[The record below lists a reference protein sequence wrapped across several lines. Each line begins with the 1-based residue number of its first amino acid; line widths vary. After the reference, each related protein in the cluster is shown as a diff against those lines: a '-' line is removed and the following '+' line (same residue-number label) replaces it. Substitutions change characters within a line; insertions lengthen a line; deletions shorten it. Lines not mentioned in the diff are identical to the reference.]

1 MISLRISSKTEDE
14 LNDYCAKMGLSKS
27 HVVKEALAQYLVQKQ
42 NALDPYETGKD
53 LFGTDGNGQED
64 DSQTYKKTVKA
75 KIDAKH
81 SH

>member
-14 LNDYCAKMGLSKS
+14 LNDYCKKMSVSKS
-27 HVVKEALAQYLVQKQ
+27 QVVKEALAQYLLQKQ
-42 NALDPYETGKD
+42 NALDPYEAGKD
-53 LFGTDGNGQED
+53 LFGQEGSGQED
-64 DSQTYKKTVKA
+64 NSQTYKAKVKS